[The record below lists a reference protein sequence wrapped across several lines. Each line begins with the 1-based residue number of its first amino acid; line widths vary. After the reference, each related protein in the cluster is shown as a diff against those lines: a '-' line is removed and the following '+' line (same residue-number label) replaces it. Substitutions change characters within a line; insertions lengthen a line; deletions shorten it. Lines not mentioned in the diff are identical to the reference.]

1 MSCFQQMLTDKI
13 KTIEQLLLNISD
25 STLPDNYSVVR
36 QVQNGR
42 IYYAYRYYDGDKRR
56 TKYIGSPTCDQSIL
70 LLRDRVI
77 SNIKEMLLSNKSLLE
92 NVIDNYQPILHQTI
106 QSSIQNNMRDI
117 PYKELEKDEEIRLI
131 TSSENENVFDS
142 SFLSDDYMK
151 LFEWA
156 KEEYEKN
163 PTPIGDSR
171 NVACDGTIMRSKGE
185 CIWYNMLYDEVVPF
199 RYDVVMHFKDEEGYF
214 VIKCPDFL
222 IKCLDG
228 TLIIIEHLGLLN
240 SSDYLKDFMEKVKL
254 YHRNGFV
261 LGVNFFVTADNFN
274 GGTDSQAIK
283 QLVKMIKERI
293 VQ

>member
-1 MSCFQQMLTDKI
+1 MSYFQQMLTNKI
-13 KTIEQLLLNISD
+13 KTIEQLLSNISD
-25 STLPDNYSVVR
+25 STFPDNYSVVR

-77 SNIKEMLLSNKSLLE
+77 FNIKEMLLSNKSLIE
-92 NVIDNYQPILHQTI
+92 NTIKNYQPILHHTI
-106 QSSIQNNMRDI
+106 KSRIQNNMRNI
-117 PYKELEKDEEIRLI
+117 PYEELEKDEEIRLI
-131 TSSENENVFDS
+131 TSSENDAAYDPR
-142 SFLSDDYMK
+142 FLSDDYMK

-171 NVACDGTIMRSKGE
+171 NIACDGTIMRSKGE
-185 CIWYNMLYDEVVPF
+185 CIWYNMLYDAVVPF
-199 RYDVVMHFKDEEGYF
+199 RNDVVMRFKDKSGHF
-214 VIKCPDFL
+214 VTRCPDFL

-240 SSDYLKDFMEKVKL
+240 NPDYLQDFMEKVKL

-261 LGVNFFVTADNFN
+261 LGVNFFVTADNFS

-283 QLVKMIKERI
+283 QLVKMIRERI
-293 VQ
+293 IQ